1 MLNDENKNKKY
12 IIPMNITLSGGE
24 LNDKIEKKKQ
34 LKNNKKR
41 LKSTRFN

>member
-24 LNDKIEKKKQ
+24 LNDKIKKKI
-34 LKNNKKR
+34 N
-41 LKSTRFN
+41 